1 MKKNK
6 GFTLIELLTVIAIL
20 AIILLIAAPTILGVL
35 DKAKKNNFKNQV
47 LLYVEGLKQQVALTS
62 LNQADMSITLPDV
75 GSSTLVNI
83 QDIPMDTSTSL
94 KGSIRIENDNGSYK
108 YYLVGVSNDD
118 YKVKGEV
125 EAKSLGINDIV
136 KNDGSVTPEVPTVKS
151 YNIGDSVT
159 LKDNTTWYVI
169 ETSDSSKDTVT
180 LFASS
185 NIKNDASGWTLVRD
199 EYKIAFDEAGA
210 RTTENNSYC
219 TDPGYG
225 CNMYEANGTT
235 VTEDSTI
242 KKFIDGSVKTYI
254 NNSLTASGGTSINSI
269 RLITNQEI
277 CNIVNASDNNNNCS
291 STKNEYININ
301 LSTQYSNVP
310 EWLGFAPNH
319 YWTMDEYTGNST
331 GVYYVGN
338 NIWYYDDNN
347 YANTAGHEWG
357 SISGVRPVIVTLK
370 SNIK

>member
-151 YNIGDSVT
+151 YNIGESVT
-159 LKDNTTWYVI
+159 LKDNTVWYVI

-185 NIKNDASGWTLVRD
+185 NMKSDGTGFTMDEI
-199 EYKIAFDEAGA
+199 EYKIAFDEANV

-219 TDPGYG
+219 TDPTNG
-225 CNMYEANGTT
+225 CNMYAANGTT

-242 KKFIDGSVKTYI
+242 KKFMDGSVKDYI
-254 NNSLTASGGTSINSI
+254 NNSLTTNGGININSI

-277 CNIVNASDNNNNCS
+277 CNIINVSDSSNNCNPS
-291 STKNEYININ
+291 PTSAMILQDTY
-301 LSTQYSNVP
+301 TNVP
-310 EWLGFAPNH
+310 EWLYSTA
-319 YWTMDEYTGNST
+319 YWTMTPYSLNST
-331 GVYYVGN
+331 NEYVINASSGFGPRVVKGGN
-338 NIWYYDDNN
+338 FSF
-347 YANTAGHEWG
+347 G
-357 SISGVRPVIVTLK
+357 SRPVIVTNK